1 MNKKPPTVNQVA
13 REKRAKQKADV
24 FTPPRPVNEILD
36 KLPPEMWEPQKDFCD
51 PTCGDGDMLVEVLHR
66 KLQKGHNPH
75 QALSTIYGIDIMA
88 DKVEECRLRL
98 LRFVSENGYTITR
111 AMIAEVLNHIVAT
124 PVGKKYPRGPLDY
137 DFRFATRISEHD
149 EEVDR
154 WMHSITNGNQPRS
167 GPTPVTPPAK
177 LSR

>member
-1 MNKKPPTVNQVA
+1 MNQVK
-13 REKRAKQKADV
+13 REKRAKQTADG

-36 KLPPEMWEPQKDFCD
+36 KLPPEMWEPQRDFCD

-88 DKVEECRLRL
+88 DKVEECRQRL

-111 AMIAEVLNHIVAT
+111 AMIAEVLNHIIVT
-124 PVGKKYPRGPLDY
+124 PVGKKYPRGALDY
-137 DFRFATRISEHD
+137 DFRFATRISEQD
-149 EEVDR
+149 KEVDR

-177 LSR
+177 LSH